1 MRLRTLLRSLWWNIV
16 HRDRVNR
23 ALDDEVR
30 SYVDLLAAEYERN
43 GMVPMV
49 ARRAAL
55 VDTGGVERVK
65 DAARDAWIGAT
76 LATTTREL
84 RYALRSLRRSPAFV
98 AIAVV
103 TLAIGIGGATAV
115 FSVINASLLR
125 PLPAVAE
132 PDRLV
137 SVERV
142 APDKT
147 LDEFTYPDYLDA
159 RAQATTLTGLAAY
172 DGTSMTLEDRA
183 GSTRAWVSY
192 VSDNFFSVLGV
203 HAHLGRFISPSDM
216 TSGGTHPVVVLGDD
230 VWRTRFGSDPAAI
243 GATLKLNGVVLTII
257 GVAPPGFIG
266 AMKLHHMDLWMPL
279 TLVPQIAQIGED
291 DFLESRRGGW
301 FRLVARLGPGRKV
314 ADAQRDLDVI
324 SMRLAAEYSENKGRG
339 VRAFTGAGML
349 EDERI
354 DASRMPRLLAMA
366 VALLLL
372 IACANVAS
380 LSLVRAS
387 AKRREL
393 ATRLALGASRASLV
407 RHLSIEGAVL
417 AACATALG
425 ILIAQALVR
434 SASIVGTIGAV
445 SPKDIH
451 ADARVLGVSI
461 ATTVLTAMLVS
472 VFPGLQVSRTQVG
485 LVMKDG
491 TGGAVRRSRGQRTL
505 VVVQVAASL
514 VLLASAA
521 MIFSAFQRALTANLG
536 FEPRG
541 LTYGFVDV
549 KSAGYDSTRTT
560 AFYQEFLDRAHA
572 EPSVAG
578 AALTSIL
585 APAPWATTTQIFRR
599 GEEPPPGE
607 RSAQD
612 VVTPFRAYPEHVS
625 PALFDVM
632 RIPIVFGRAFTASDD
647 ERSTPVVIVS
657 RRLANAMWPNTNPIG
672 QFISWPSRTNVRR
685 LPMQVVG
692 VVGDTRHVSVTSP
705 MSPVM
710 YVPLAQHPTNNVVLV
725 VRARGEPTQAVAGF
739 RRIVGAIDPRVV
751 PRGDGIILDRIDQ
764 QVRPH
769 RTASAWIGVFGVVAL
784 LLAAIGLYG
793 VVAQGVLQRTRELAV
808 RSALG
813 ATPHSLLALVL
824 REGMR
829 LAASGAVVGAFA
841 ALLALRVLK
850 NLFEGMASTDAT
862 AGVAAAVVLGAAM
875 LAASYLPARRA
886 ARLNPVDA
894 LRCD

>member
-1 MRLRTLLRSLWWNIV
+1 MTPS
-16 HRDRVNR
+16 
-23 ALDDEVR
+23 
-30 SYVDLLAAEYERN
+30 
-43 GMVPMV
+43 M
-49 ARRAAL
+49 ARRTAL
-55 VDTGGVERVK
+55 VETGGVERVK
-65 DAARDAWIGAT
+65 EATRDAWIGNA
-76 LATTTREL
+76 LATSTREV

-98 AIAVV
+98 AIAVA

-125 PLPAVAE
+125 PLQAVAD

-142 APDKT
+142 LPDKT
-147 LDEFTYPDYLDA
+147 LDDVSYPDYLDI
-159 RAQATTLTGLAAY
+159 RAQTTTLSGLAAY
-172 DGTSMTLEDRA
+172 NGTSMALEDRA
-183 GSTRAWVSY
+183 GSSRAWVSY

-203 HAHLGRFISPSDM
+203 RPHLGRFINPSDM
-216 TSGGTHPVVVLGDD
+216 TPSGTNPVVVLGYDL
-230 VWRTRFGSDPAAI
+230 WRTRFGADSAAI
-243 GATLKLNGVVLTII
+243 GSTLKLSGMVLTII

-266 AMKLHHMDLWMPL
+266 AMKLHHMELWQPL
-279 TLVPQIAQIGED
+279 TLIPQAAQIGED
-291 DFLESRRGGW
+291 AFLKSRRTGW
-301 FRLVARLGPGRKV
+301 FRLIGRLAPAKT
-314 ADAQRDLDVI
+314 ADDAQRDL
-324 SMRLAAEYSENKGRG
+324 SLLSTRLATEYSENRGRG
-339 VRAFTGAGML
+339 IRVFTGTGML

-354 DASRMPRLLAMA
+354 TASRMPRLLAMA

-372 IACANVAS
+372 IAGANVAN
-380 LSLVRAS
+380 LSLVRAT

-417 AACATALG
+417 AAGATVLG
-425 ILIAQALVR
+425 TLIAQALVR

-445 SPKDIH
+445 SPADVQP
-451 ADARVLGVSI
+451 DARVLGVSI
-461 ATTVLTAMLVS
+461 AIAVLTAMLVS

-491 TGGAVRRSRGQRTL
+491 SGGAVRRSRGQRGL

-521 MIFSAFQRALTANLG
+521 MIFSAFQRALTADLG

-549 KSAGYDSTRTT
+549 KSAGYDSTRLT
-560 AFYQEFLDRAHA
+560 AFYQEFLDRARA

-585 APAPWATTTQIFRR
+585 PPAPWATTTSVFRR

-607 RSAQD
+607 RTVSD
-612 VVTPFRAYPEHVS
+612 VVAGFRAYPEDVS
-625 PALFDVM
+625 PGLFDVM

-647 ERSTPVVIVS
+647 ERSAPVVIVN
-657 RRLANAMWPNTNPIG
+657 RRLANAMWPNSNPIG
-672 QFISWPSRTNVRR
+672 QFLSWPSRTAVPRP
-685 LPMQVVG
+685 PMQVVG

-705 MSPVM
+705 MSLVM
-710 YVPLAQHPTNNVVLV
+710 YVPLAQHPTNNVVLM
-725 VRARGEPTQAVAGF
+725 VRGRGDPTQGVASF
-739 RRIVGAIDPRVV
+739 RRIVAAIDPRVL
-751 PRGDGIILDRIDQ
+751 PREGMILDRIDE
-764 QVRPH
+764 QVRPQ
-769 RTASAWIGVFGVVAL
+769 RTASAWVGVFGVIAL

-813 ATPHSLLALVL
+813 ATPRSLLALVL

-841 ALLALRVLK
+841 ATLALQILK
-850 NLFEGMASTDAT
+850 NLFEGMVSTDAV
-862 AGVAAAVVLGAAM
+862 AAVAAAAVLGVAM